1 MQVWNVKEAA
11 KFLRISSYTL
21 LELVRAGAVPG
32 AKLGGEWRFTDESLM
47 EYMRNLVAGKPA
59 SAPEP
64 AQKPA
69 QKPVKRRRGAPPPP
83 LTTGVSA

>member
-64 AQKPA
+64 AQKP
-69 QKPVKRRRGAPPPP
+69 VKRRRGAPPPP